1 MRKLKIAKPLLCG
14 VDESSNPIDFQ
25 SRAHFAQYTEK
36 GADMPPLSR
45 REFLRLLAAFTD
57 ATLLAACGISPAPIS
72 APISATPLPTPQPT
86 GRGSGGT
93 LRLLYWQAPATLNPH
108 LSANQAD
115 WDAGRVTYEPLADFD
130 KSANL
135 IPFLA
140 EEIPSLDNGGVAT
153 DGKSVTWKLKKDVKW
168 SDDQAF
174 TADDVLFT
182 YQFATNPAVQAKS
195 IGTFAA
201 VKSVDVVDP
210 YTVRVNFKDVTPG
223 WAVPFVGS
231 NGVILPRHVFEAYN
245 NENAAK
251 APANL
256 MPIGT
261 GPYKVSA
268 FILEEVLFLGS
279 QLVQT
284 NRIIYD
290 MNPLFRE
297 QDKPFFSRVDL
308 KGGAYVTEAARQV
321 FEIGQIDFA
330 LNLQMDAAKLQQIA
344 DNGKLGRILSVF
356 GPRVERIVVNLSDPN
371 PAQGERS
378 SVNNPH
384 PFLSDKLVR
393 QAFAHAIDREA
404 IATLYG
410 PFGRATNNM
419 LVAPPIYASTN
430 NAGYDYDLAKAAT
443 LLDQAGWKDTNN
455 DGIRD
460 KNGVPMKIVFQ
471 TTANNALRTQ
481 TLRLIQQSLE
491 KLQIS
496 VRLDFPPDFA
506 TGYIKFFADLEEF
519 SGLNSLDP
527 QSYMQTNWSCDAIP
541 QEANKYSG
549 GNYARWC
556 NDQYTQLLTQSAV
569 EIDPAKRS
577 QYFIQMNDLIVSEVA
592 AIPLV
597 NLALVSG
604 VGNTMDGVDPSPW
617 SSSLWN
623 IKDWRRNS

>member
-1 MRKLKIAKPLLCG
+1 VVGLIKAQSIFKPSHKTKG
-14 VDESSNPIDFQ
+14 V
-25 SRAHFAQYTEK
+25 Y
-36 GADMPPLSR
+36 MPSLSR
-45 REFLRLLAAFTD
+45 REFLRLSAVSTT
-57 ATLLAACGISPAPIS
+57 ATLLAACGISPAPTA
-72 APISATPLPTPQPT
+72 APISPTLLPTAQPT

-93 LRLLYWQAPATLNPH
+93 LKLLYWQAPATLNPH

-130 KSANL
+130 KAANL
-135 IPFLA
+135 VPFLA
-140 EEIPSLDNGGVAT
+140 EEIPSLANGGVAT
-153 DGKSVTWKLKKDVKW
+153 DGKSVTWKLKQGVHW
-168 SDDQAF
+168 SDGQSF

-201 VKSVDVVDP
+201 VKSVDVIDP

-223 WAVPFVGS
+223 WAVPFVSS
-231 NGVILPRHVFEAYN
+231 NGVILPRHIFEAYN

-256 MPIGT
+256 VPIGT

-268 FILEEVLFLGS
+268 FNLEEVLFLGS
-279 QLVQT
+279 QLIQT

-297 QDKPFFSRVDL
+297 EDKPFFGRVDL

-330 LNLQMDAAKLQQIA
+330 LNLQLDAAKLQQIA
-344 DNGKLGRILSVF
+344 GDGKLGKILSVF
-356 GPRVERIVVNLSDPN
+356 GPRVERIVVNHSDPN

-378 SVNNPH
+378 NKDTPH
-384 PFLSDKLVR
+384 PFLGDKLVR

-404 IATLYG
+404 IAKLYG
-410 PFGRATNNM
+410 PFGRATGNM
-419 LVAPPIYASTN
+419 LVAPPIYASAN
-430 NAGYDYDLAKAAT
+430 HPGYDYDLAEAAR
-443 LLDQAGWKDTNN
+443 LLDQAGWKDTDN

-460 KNGVPMKIVFQ
+460 KNGVAMKVVFQ
-471 TTANNALRTQ
+471 TTANNAIRTQ

-527 QSYMQTNWSCDAIP
+527 QSYMQTNWACDAIP
-541 QEANKYSG
+541 QEANKYAG

-556 NDQYTQLLTQSAV
+556 DDRYTRLLKLAAIEV
-569 EIDPAKRS
+569 DPEKRS
-577 QYFIQMNDLIVSEVA
+577 QYFIQMNDLVVSEVA

>member
-1 MRKLKIAKPLLCG
+1 
-14 VDESSNPIDFQ
+14 
-25 SRAHFAQYTEK
+25 
-36 GADMPPLSR
+36 MPSLSR
-45 REFLRLLAAFTD
+45 REFLRLSAASSA
-57 ATLLAACGISPAPIS
+57 ATLLAACGIQSPAPT
-72 APISATPLPTPQPT
+72 AVPISATPLPTPLPT
-86 GRGSGGT
+86 GRGTGGT
-93 LRLLYWQAPATLNPH
+93 LKLLYWQAPATLNPH

-130 KSANL
+130 KAANL

-140 EEIPSLDNGGVAT
+140 EEIPSLTNGGVAT
-153 DGKSVTWKLKKDVKW
+153 DGKSVLWRLKQGIKW
-168 SDDQAF
+168 SDGEAF

-182 YQFATNPAVQAKS
+182 YQFATNPAVQAKTA
-195 IGTFAA
+195 GTFAA
-201 VKSVDVVDP
+201 VQSVDVIDP

-223 WAVPFVGS
+223 WAVPFVSS
-231 NGVILPRHVFEAYN
+231 NGVILPRHVFETYN

-256 MPIGT
+256 IPIGT
-261 GPYKVSA
+261 GPYKVAA
-268 FILEEVLFLGS
+268 FNLEEVLFLGS

-308 KGGAYVTEAARQV
+308 KGGAYVVEAARQV
-321 FEIGQIDFA
+321 FEIGQVDFA
-330 LNLQMDAAKLQQIA
+330 LNLQMDATRLQQIA
-344 DNGKLGRILSVF
+344 DNGKLGKILSVF
-356 GPRVERIVVNLSDPN
+356 GPRVERIVVNHSDPN
-371 PAQGERS
+371 PASGERS
-378 SVNNPH
+378 SLKNPH
-384 PFLSDKLVR
+384 PFLGDKLVR

-404 IATLYG
+404 IAQLYG
-410 PFGRATNNM
+410 PFGRATGNM
-419 LVAPPIYASTN
+419 LVEPPIYNSPN
-430 NAGYDYDLAKAAT
+430 KAGYDYDLVKAAA
-443 LLDQAGWKDTNN
+443 LLNQAGWKDTDN

-460 KNGVPMKIVFQ
+460 KNGVAMKIVFQ
-471 TTANNALRTQ
+471 TTANNPIRTQ
-481 TLRLIQQSLE
+481 TLRLVQQSLE

-496 VRLDFPPDFA
+496 VRLDFPADFA

-519 SGLNSLDP
+519 SGLNGLDP
-527 QSYMQTNWSCDAIP
+527 QSYMQTNWSCDTIP
-541 QEANKYSG
+541 QEANKYAG

-556 NDQYTQLLTQSAV
+556 DNRYTQLLKQSAG
-569 EIDPAKRS
+569 EIDPVKRS
-577 QYFIQMNDLIVSEVA
+577 QYFIQMNDLVVGEVA

-604 VGNTMDGVDPSPW
+604 VGNTLDGVDPSPW

>member
-1 MRKLKIAKPLLCG
+1 MKSI
-14 VDESSNPIDFQ
+14 
-25 SRAHFAQYTEK
+25 
-36 GADMPPLSR
+36 SR
-45 REFLRLLAAFTD
+45 REFLRLSAVSSA
-57 ATLLAACGISPAPIS
+57 ATLLAACGLEPSTPTLVPIN
-72 APISATPLPTPQPT
+72 ATPLPTALPT
-86 GRGSGGT
+86 GRGAGGT
-93 LRLLYWQAPATLNPH
+93 LRLLYWQTPATLNPH
-108 LSANQAD
+108 LSANLVD
-115 WDAGRVTYEPLADFD
+115 LDVSRVSYEPLADID

-140 EEIPSLDNGGVAT
+140 QEIPSLDNGGVAA
-153 DGKSVTWKLKKDVKW
+153 DGKSVTWKLKQGVKW
-168 SDDQAF
+168 SDGEPF

-182 YQFATNPAVQAKS
+182 YQYAINAAVQAKS
-195 IGTFAA
+195 AGTFAG
-201 VKSVDVVDP
+201 VKSVDVIDP
-210 YTVRVNFKDVTPG
+210 YTVRVNFNAVTPG

-231 NGVILPRHVFEAYN
+231 YGVILPRHVFAAYN

-256 MPIGT
+256 TPIGT
-261 GPYKVSA
+261 GPYKATA
-268 FILEEVLFLGS
+268 FNLEEVLFLGS
-279 QLVQT
+279 QLIQT
-284 NRIIYD
+284 NRVIYD

-297 QDKPFFSRVDL
+297 QDKPFFSRVEL
-308 KGGAYVTEAARQV
+308 KGGAYVTEAARQL

-330 LNLQMDAAKLQQIA
+330 WNLQMDATKLQQIA
-344 DNGKLGRILSVF
+344 DNGKLGKILSVF
-356 GPRVERIVVNLSDPN
+356 GPRVERIVVNFSDPN

-378 SVNNPH
+378 SESNPH

-404 IATLYG
+404 IAKLYG
-410 PFGRATNNM
+410 PFGRATGNM
-419 LVAPPIYASTN
+419 LVAPPSYASN
-430 NAGYDYDLAKAAT
+430 NQPDYDYDLVKAAQ

-471 TTANNALRTQ
+471 TTANNSIRTQ

-496 VRLDFPPDFA
+496 VRLDFPADFA
-506 TGYIKFFADLEEF
+506 SSYIKFFADLEEF
-519 SGLNSLDP
+519 SGGNLSPDP
-527 QSYMQTNWSCDAIP
+527 QSYMQTNWACDSIP
-541 QEANKYSG
+541 QQANNYAG

-556 NDQYTQLLTQSAV
+556 NDQYSQLLKQAAV
-569 EIDPAKRS
+569 EINPEKRS
-577 QYFIQMNDLIVSEVA
+577 QYFIQMNDLVVSEVA

-604 VGNTMDGVDPSPW
+604 VGNALDGVDPSPW

-623 IKDWRRNS
+623 IKDWRRIS